1 MFGTLLIWDES
12 RKRTITTRFTQYN
25 KAIWALGCPLPE
37 DLKLFVKCDCIL
49 FYNFDLKHLFICLE
63 FSELE
68 TLTVEQADALHTRVG
83 QAYGGNML
91 LLQWSNLVILGPSS
105 FPRRNDYNSSSQ
117 ALTSSGHTKAKRKGK
132 GQWGIAT
139 PSVPIASLHK
149 QPNDLSLFPFHGRE
163 MITY

>member
-1 MFGTLLIWDES
+1 M
-12 RKRTITTRFTQYN
+12 
-25 KAIWALGCPLPE
+25 IWALGCPLPE
-37 DLKLFVKCDCIL
+37 DPKLFVKCVSIL
-49 FYNFDLKHLFICLE
+49 CYNFDLKHLLICLE

-68 TLTVEQADALHTRVG
+68 TPTVEQADAVHTRVG

-91 LLQWSNLVILGPSS
+91 LLQWSNMVILGLSS
-105 FPRRNDYNSSSQ
+105 FPRRNNYNSSSQ
-117 ALTSSGHTKAKRKGK
+117 ALTSSSHSKAKRKGR

-139 PSVPIASLHK
+139 PSISIASLLK